1 MLIIYFFLI
10 LINIFNKFW
19 QEIIFYLIKIY
30 INDFQI
36 MIYFD
41 FAFQSQK
48 IINKFFLNR
57 LT

>member
-1 MLIIYFFLI
+1 MFIIYFFHT
-10 LINIFNKFW
+10 LINIYNKFW
-19 QEIIFYLIKIY
+19 HEIIFYLIKIY